1 MASSF
6 YVNNFTTSIINT
18 KNKIIMSVH
27 CVYFTNSPIYL
38 TLLPSPFANRAT
50 PFLFVN
56 ICLFCFCFLFFF
68 LFFFEKASSSLLQCF
83 YWLFCFQFWFVLFR
97 FNLIFVRIDYL
108 FLVLQQ
114 FFSFFAR

>member
-6 YVNNFTTSIINT
+6 YLNNFTTSIINT
-18 KNKIIMSVH
+18 QNKIIMSVH

-38 TLLPSPFANRAT
+38 TLFPSPFANRAT

-56 ICLFCFCFLFFF
+56 ICFCFFF
-68 LFFFEKASSSLLQCF
+68 LFFFFEKASSLLQCF
-83 YWLFCFQFWFVLFR
+83 YWLFCIQFWFVLFR